1 MRKTQASS
9 ELLQKQRYCLST
21 GQISCC
27 SGATGPTGPAGPPG
41 TGICYGPV
49 FTGHVSQTSTAPTG
63 VGVTGAYG
71 FQAEGTNLLKSNGT
85 SWVHQTTPTTY
96 YFMDSTAGTH
106 PMYRVNDGDTRPTE
120 VANCDLI
127 FDTNEGTLYTR
138 EIATGWHASISL
150 IGPTGP
156 APSGASA
163 TTSTFTIPNS
173 GSDTILKSTFI
184 TPAISPSAVQV
195 SATLKLDSAS
205 VSGEGVVYAVVN
217 SVSGVEFPYTSN
229 IDRPTTVS
237 FTQMFTGITGTVPT
251 PVSIYGRTTN
261 LTTTTGTVVTSII
274 YNLT

>member
-1 MRKTQASS
+1 MV
-9 ELLQKQRYCLST
+9 
-21 GQISCC
+21 
-27 SGATGPTGPAGPPG
+27 PT
-41 TGICYGPV
+41 
-49 FTGHVSQTSTAPTG
+49 TG

-71 FQAEGTNLLKSNGT
+71 FKAVGTDLLKSNGT
-85 SWVHQTTPTTY
+85 SWISQTTPTNY
-96 YFMDSTAGTH
+96 FFMDSTAGSH
-106 PMYRVNDGDTRPTE
+106 PMYRVNDSDDRPTE

-163 TTSTFTIPNS
+163 TTSAFTIPNS

-184 TPAISPSAVQV
+184 TPTTTPSAVQV
-195 SATLKLDSAS
+195 SATLKLDVAS
-205 VSGEGVVYAVVN
+205 VSGEGVVYAFVN
-217 SVSGVEFPYTSN
+217 SVPGFEFPYTTN
-229 IDRPTTVS
+229 VNRPTTVS
-237 FTQMFTGITGTVPT
+237 FTQMFTGITGMAPT

-261 LTTTTGTVVTSII
+261 STATTGTVVTSII